1 MKSRSTAFLL
11 LVLGAILVMWNLN
24 RGPTGLDGTPS
35 GSVAGDLKDGASG
48 GQGNPDGGRDGNPPA
63 DKAADGLT
71 DSPGDATRPSAKA
84 TRRETAT
91 SPDGVRRTVV
101 DPMASW
107 PEQPAWP
114 EGLRLFAEVDTATR
128 RYVNLRPDTVGEM
141 PRIRADATEQIVIRI
156 SIPEADPGE
165 KIHVELP
172 NGGRFADSD
181 RIGRILYLDD
191 KRGLSINCITDEAR
205 GHCNVKIMHRGNS
218 RSLPIWVGDLD

>member
-1 MKSRSTAFLL
+1 MRTRSIAFVLL
-11 LVLGAILVMWNLN
+11 LLGGILVIWNVN
-24 RGPTGLDGTPS
+24 RGPVGP
-35 GSVAGDLKDGASG
+35 DGARSG
-48 GQGNPDGGRDGNPPA
+48 PTGVGREAVASDGQSKPAGGSGESTPA
-63 DKAADGLT
+63 DKAADGLP
-71 DSPGDATRPSAKA
+71 DSAGDASLPSSKA
-84 TRRETAT
+84 TRRETVA

-107 PEQPAWP
+107 PELPAWP

-141 PRIRADATEQIVIRI
+141 PRIRAEATEQIAIRI